1 MEAEGIKLGSFDNF
15 WRERLME
22 YPQSEE
28 FQRLFDELKG
38 ELKTPERKLP
48 RPVVVSLIGIPG
60 SGKSTF
66 SILLQEF
73 IPALHLRSDVIGLIR
88 LPKGPDYDYYK
99 AYVIQEALANY
110 YLAREYSVILDN
122 NNRTLYNREQ
132 TYRLAK
138 KYGAYNLLF
147 RLSFPFELAVTRTQ
161 SRDVGERRGT
171 IMPPREQVVNNL
183 LMFQAQI
190 EEPEP
195 EELKKFDVFY
205 REVDTSKSLD
215 EIREILYQDQELQ
228 KIVA

>member
-1 MEAEGIKLGSFDNF
+1 MEAEGIKPSSFDNF
-15 WRERLME
+15 WRERLKE
-22 YPQSEE
+22 YSKSGE
-28 FQRLFDELKG
+28 FQRLFEELKG

-48 RPVVVSLIGIPG
+48 RLVVVSLIGIPG

-66 SILLQEF
+66 STLLQEF

-99 AYVIQEALANY
+99 AYVIQEALAHY
-110 YLAREYSVILDN
+110 YLARKYSVIMDD

-132 TYRLAK
+132 AYRLAQN
-138 KYGAYNLLF
+138 YDAHNLLF
-147 RLSFPFELAVTRTQ
+147 RLSLPFELAVTRTQ
-161 SRDVGERRGT
+161 SRDLGEGRET
-171 IMPPREQVVNNL
+171 IIPPREQVANNL

-215 EIREILYQDQELQ
+215 EIREILQQDQELQ